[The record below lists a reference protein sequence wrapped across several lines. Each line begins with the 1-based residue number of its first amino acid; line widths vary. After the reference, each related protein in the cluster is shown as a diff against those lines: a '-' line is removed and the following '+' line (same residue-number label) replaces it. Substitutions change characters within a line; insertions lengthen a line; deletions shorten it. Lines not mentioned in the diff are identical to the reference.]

1 MFNKKSAKN
10 TEKYLKSV
18 FGEDG
23 PKSKAAEKRP
33 VMVSPYGSGGKSEI
47 SGGINATIPVSKKV
61 DLNLGG
67 YGGKDSYGKYGGYT
81 AEVSVKIPIGKK
93 KRK

>member
-1 MFNKKSAKN
+1 MYNKKSAKN
-10 TEKYLKSV
+10 TDKYLKSV

-23 PKSKAAEKRP
+23 PKSKAASKKSI
-33 VMVSPYGSGGKSEI
+33 MVSPYGTGGRSEMSGGVD
-47 SGGINATIPVSKKV
+47 ATIPLSKKV

-67 YGGKDSYGKYGGYT
+67 YGGKDMYGKHGGYS

>member
-1 MFNKKSAKN
+1 MLNKKSAKK
-10 TEKYLKSV
+10 TEKYLKGIFS
-18 FGEDG
+18 EDG
-23 PKSKAAEKRP
+23 PKSKAVEKKS
-33 VMVSPYGSGGKSEI
+33 VTVSPYGSGSKSEI
-47 SGGINATIPVSKKV
+47 SGGVNATIPVSKKV

-67 YGGKDSYGKYGGYT
+67 YGGKDAYGKYGGYT